1 LVHAVESGTVD
12 LEKMDRD
19 ELPSELRKMKKA
31 ELEQYIADQSK
42 QPKELQDEIETL
54 AKKRQAYIEEKL
66 KNERNRGA
74 DSLDAKIYK
83 CIQTQAAQKDIAYT
97 GGPEY

>member
-1 LVHAVESGTVD
+1 MVHAVESGTVD
-12 LEKMDRD
+12 LEKMDRN
-19 ELPSELRKMKKA
+19 ELPSELRKMNRA